1 MQDYDQQE
9 IEEEIREYWRK
20 RNIPKKVIHL
30 RDGEKGEN
38 EFLFVEGPP
47 STTGKMHIGHV
58 RGRTIKDVV
67 FRVKTMQGYYVPRQ
81 AGWDMQ
87 GLPVELETEK
97 ELGLES
103 KKDVE
108 EKVGVEN
115 FVNKCRDVAD
125 KYKDEWTNLSQK
137 LGMWMDWKNAYKT
150 LTDDHMERAWKVVKK
165 AHEKGLLTKK
175 LGCNPV
181 CPRCQTVLS
190 QHEVDQGYKDRED
203 YSIWVKF
210 PVIGSENEYILIWTT
225 TPWTIPSNIAVGVDP
240 DSTYVKVKVD
250 DEVLILAEEM
260 LDMTMEEVGVED
272 YEVLDT
278 FSGEDLDGIEYRH
291 PLMDKVPEQKKF
303 VEEGYRHRI
312 FLEDFVTMEEG
323 TGCVH
328 MAPGHG
334 PEDFDASKGKEMPV
348 FCPVEDDGKYTEEGG
363 KYEGEYVF
371 DANKEVINDLEEGGF
386 LFHWD
391 KTTHSYPH
399 CWRCDTPL
407 IYTTSKQWFIETT
420 KLRSKLISENKK
432 VDWKPSY
439 VGEKRFGEWL
449 ENLEDNCISRQKYW
463 GTPIPIW
470 KCESCG
476 DISVMGSK
484 EELSD
489 EAKKLP
495 EHIELHKPWVDEVVL
510 ECPNCGGNMTRESDV
525 MDVWLD
531 SSVAPDVTLD
541 YIGRDKFEPFDFI
554 TEAIDQTRGW
564 YYSLLFSNVILHD
577 QVPYKSVLNQ
587 ELICDAEGE
596 KMSSS
601 KGNAVWA
608 DEALEKWSSDILRF
622 YLLWK
627 VKPYERLNFDPVDID
642 SLKGGF
648 FNILWNLKN
657 FYKNY
662 CEDIHVEELDQ
673 DLLKLED
680 QWTLSR
686 INSLVDEV
694 NRKMEN
700 FEVTDTVKLLKK
712 FLEEDLSRFYV
723 KMIRD
728 RTWPRYKGEDKRAAV
743 YTFERALEKYL
754 KIFAAVCPHITER
767 IHHEINE
774 TDKSIHLMDW
784 PEVKED
790 RIDSDLEGQMEIGRK
805 IMRAANSLR
814 QESGIGLRYPLPK
827 MTVTGD
833 EKVEE
838 TVERLEN
845 ILKKSLNLKEIEFG
859 EVSRNYRLK
868 LNYAEVGPKYGDK
881 VKEIEN
887 LLEESDHGKLAQ
899 NLREEGKI
907 ELGNFE
913 LSDEEVEVRVLTPE
927 SISGKS
933 FERGALYL
941 NTDQDEELIKE
952 SFKNELIRKIQ
963 ILRKEKGL
971 NVGQDIKLKISCHES
986 IGKLVDRFKEELEKE
1001 SGVVKI
1007 SMEDVEGKKVKY
1019 KGKEAEISIQVV

>member
-1 MQDYDQQE
+1 MQEYNQKK
-9 IEEEIREYWRK
+9 IEEEVKEYWS
-20 RNIPKKVIHL
+20 RNDIPERAIHL
-30 RDGEKGEN
+30 RDDQKGRN

-58 RGRTIKDVV
+58 RGRTIKDLI

-108 EKVGVEN
+108 EEVGIET
-115 FVNKCRDVAD
+115 FVNRCREVAD
-125 KYKDEWTNLSQK
+125 EYKDEWTNLSQK
-137 LGMWMDWKNAYKT
+137 LGMWMDWENAYKT
-150 LTDDHMERAWKVVKK
+150 LTDEHMERTWRVVKR
-165 AHEKGLLTKK
+165 AHKKGLLTRK

-190 QHEVDQGYKDRED
+190 QHEVDQGYEDRED

-240 DSTYVKVKVD
+240 DSTYVKVRIN

-260 LDMTMEEVGVED
+260 VEVTMEEAGVED
-272 YEVLDT
+272 YEIVDT
-278 FSGEDLDGIEYRH
+278 LKGEDLNGIEYRH
-291 PLMDKVPEQKKF
+291 PLMEKVPKQEKF
-303 VEEGYRHRI
+303 VEDGYRHRI

-334 PEDFDASKGKEMPV
+334 PEDFDASKGEEMPV
-348 FCPVEDDGKYTEEGG
+348 FCPVGDDGKYTEEGG

-371 DANKEVINDLEEGGF
+371 DANKEVINDLEADGF

-391 KTTHSYPH
+391 RTTHSYPH

-407 IYTTSKQWFIETT
+407 IYTTSEQWFIETT
-420 KLRSKLISENKK
+420 KLRPELISENEK
-432 VDWKPSY
+432 VNWKPSY

-463 GTPIPIW
+463 GTPIPVW
-470 KCESCG
+470 RCESCG

-484 EELSD
+484 QEMID

-495 EHIELHKPWVDEVVL
+495 DHIELHKPWVDEVVL
-510 ECPNCGGNMTRESDV
+510 ECPNCGGDMTRDSDV

-531 SSVAPDVTLD
+531 SSVAPDATLD
-541 YIGRDKFEPFDFI
+541 YMGREEFEPFDFI

-564 YYSLLFSNVILHD
+564 YYSLLFSNVIVHG

-627 VKPYERLNFDPVDID
+627 VKPYERLNFDPIDID

-662 CEDIHVEELDQ
+662 CEDIDVQ
-673 DLLKLED
+673 DLDENLLRLED
-680 QWTLSR
+680 RWILSR

-694 NRKMEN
+694 NGKIEN
-700 FEVTDTVKLLKK
+700 YEVTECVKLLKK
-712 FLEEDLSRFYV
+712 FLEENLSRFYV
-723 KMIRD
+723 KMIRN
-728 RTWPRYKGEDKRAAV
+728 RTWPRYKGKDKAAAV
-743 YTFERALEKYL
+743 YTFDKVLDKYL
-754 KIFAAVCPHITER
+754 RMFAAVCPHISEKIHQEVDENER
-767 IHHEINE
+767 
-774 TDKSIHLMDW
+774 SIHLMGW
-784 PEVKED
+784 PEVERD
-790 RIDSDLEGQMEIGRK
+790 WIDEKLEGQMEIGRG
-805 IMRAANSLR
+805 IMKAANSLR

-827 MTVTGD
+827 MTVSGD
-833 EKVEE
+833 KGVREA
-838 TVERLEN
+838 VERLKG
-845 ILKKSLNLKEIEFG
+845 ILKKRLNLKEIEFG
-859 EVSRNYRLK
+859 EVSRNYQIK
-868 LNYAEVGPKYGDK
+868 LNYAQVGPKYGDE
-881 VKEIEN
+881 VKEIED
-887 LLEESDHGKLAQ
+887 LLEDADHERLVED
-899 NLREEGKI
+899 LEEEGEI
-907 ELGNFE
+907 ELDGFE
-913 LSDEEVEVRVLTPE
+913 LSEEEVEVRILTPE
-927 SISGKS
+927 NISGKS

-941 NTDQDEELIKE
+941 NTDQDEELIEE
-952 SFKNELIRKIQ
+952 SFMNELLRKIQ
-963 ILRKEKGL
+963 ILRKEGGL
-971 NVGQDIKLKISCHES
+971 NVGQDIRLRISCGES
-986 IGKLVDRFKEELEKE
+986 IGELVEDSEGEFEREC
-1001 SGVVKI
+1001 GVVEI
-1007 SMEDVEGKKVKY
+1007 SREDVKGKKVKY
-1019 KGKEAEISIQVV
+1019 KDKEAEISIEVV